1 MQLISVKNVTLNFG
15 TQIVLDNV
23 NLEISKGQRI
33 CLIGRNG
40 TGKSSLLKIIE
51 GSVIPDSGEVIV
63 HNNAIVASM
72 IQEVP
77 NDMQGSIA
85 DVMLEGLGSLGEYL
99 ISYQQTLVSNPESA
113 KLEQLHSYIDENHG
127 WGYLNDVEVLASKLN
142 LNPTALFKDLSGGNE
157 KKSHFSKSFNKKT

>member
-1 MQLISVKNVTLNFG
+1 MQLISVKNVSLNFG

-23 NLEISKGQRI
+23 NLEISNGQRI
-33 CLIGRNG
+33 CRIGRNG
-40 TGKSSLLKIIE
+40 TGKSSLLKILE

-85 DVMLEGLGSLGEYL
+85 DGLLQGLGTLGDYL
-99 ISYQQTLVSNPESA
+99 IEDQQTLV
-113 KLEQLHSYIDENHG
+113 
-127 WGYLNDVEVLASKLN
+127 
-142 LNPTALFKDLSGGNE
+142 
-157 KKSHFSKSFNKKT
+157 